1 MLVSPAPALVLPTG
15 RQYPLSLTAITL
27 IGSRGCAIIVSDP
40 GVAAQHVR
48 IIPSAGQF
56 LVQDLGGGTKV
67 NGAPVS
73 GSVALKP
80 GDSITVGVTSLTFYD
95 PRAVVPSPAVPS
107 PPAPPSPVP
116 SASPSGPLPAVA
128 AAAAARGERTLWE
141 GRPRF
146 VLSPIGALITRYKLT
161 TERLQADTGLL
172 RRALEEVELIRVK
185 DIRLERGVLQRLF
198 GSGTIE
204 VITIDSTAPVLKLHD
219 VAEPERLREAIR
231 NAVADERQ
239 KRGRMMIVP

>member
-1 MLVSPAPALVLPTG
+1 MPVSPVPALVLPSG

-48 IIPSAGQF
+48 IVPSAGQF

-67 NGAPVS
+67 NGVLVS
-73 GSVALKP
+73 GSVALTP
-80 GDSITVGVTSLTFYD
+80 GDSIIVGTTSLMFRD
-95 PRAVVPSPAVPS
+95 PGAIGPGPSTASPPV
-107 PPAPPSPVP
+107 PPAPVP
-116 SASPSGPLPAVA
+116 PASPPGPLPTVVA
-128 AAAAARGERTLWE
+128 TAAARGERTLWE

-146 VLSPIGALITRYKLT
+146 VMSPIGALVTRYKLT

-185 DIRLERGVLQRLF
+185 DIRLEREMLQRLF

-231 NAVADERQ
+231 NAVQDERQ
-239 KRGRMMIVP
+239 KRGRMMILP

>member
-1 MLVSPAPALVLPTG
+1 M
-15 RQYPLSLTAITL
+15 
-27 IGSRGCAIIVSDP
+27 
-40 GVAAQHVR
+40 
-48 IIPSAGQF
+48 
-56 LVQDLGGGTKV
+56 
-67 NGAPVS
+67 
-73 GSVALKP
+73 
-80 GDSITVGVTSLTFYD
+80 
-95 PRAVVPSPAVPS
+95 
-107 PPAPPSPVP
+107 
-116 SASPSGPLPAVA
+116 
-128 AAAAARGERTLWE
+128 
-141 GRPRF
+141 
-146 VLSPIGALITRYKLT
+146 SPIGALITRYKLT

-172 RRALEEVELIRVK
+172 RRVLEEVELIRVK